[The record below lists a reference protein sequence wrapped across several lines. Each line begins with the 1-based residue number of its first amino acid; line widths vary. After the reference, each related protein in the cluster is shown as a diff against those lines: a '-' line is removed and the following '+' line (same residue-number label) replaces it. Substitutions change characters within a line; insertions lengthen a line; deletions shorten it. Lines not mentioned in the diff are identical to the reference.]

1 MPIFTFFLAGI
12 AGSSSWKFDQP
23 SASGTLDESG
33 CPSRKRARKGSLGS
47 SLIDLNLPAEIVDR
61 N

>member
-1 MPIFTFFLAGI
+1 MPIFTFFLTGF
-12 AGSSSWKFDQP
+12 AGSSWKLDQP
-23 SASGTLDESG
+23 SDSGTLDESG